1 MNKKMMFVFG
11 MLLFTAAASAQSVVG
26 SWKTISNV
34 LEDITGKKKDLMT
47 MQLKLY
53 PCMAQ
58 LQTIFEANGHQ
69 IMKSPSKC
77 GPFDYSK
84 LAASEWKMNGNVISI
99 SNASMPTPLGNTATY
114 KVEFQV
120 NKAIFTHDYTDTE
133 RIKLHTPNAK
143 RVIITY
149 QRL

>member
-1 MNKKMMFVFG
+1 MKIRFVLG
-11 MLLFTAAASAQSVVG
+11 MLLLTAAASAQSVVG
-26 SWKTISNV
+26 SWKTVSNV
-34 LEDITGKKKDLMT
+34 LEDNTGKKKDLMA

-58 LQTIFEANGHQ
+58 LQTIFEANGKQ
-69 IMKSPSKC
+69 IMKSPAKC

-99 SNASMPTPLGNTATY
+99 SNASLPTPLGNTATY

-120 NKAIFTHDYTDTE
+120 NKAVFTHDYTDAE
-133 RIKLHTPNAK
+133 RTKLHSPTAK

-149 QRL
+149 QRI